1 MANPQEK
8 AKPEASAVASCAATD
23 CRHNEKQECHAGEIR
38 VEAGPGGAIC
48 ATYDPESAKP
58 RP

>member
-8 AKPEASAVASCAATD
+8 ARAEASTVSSCAATD
-23 CRHNEKQECHAGEIR
+23 CRHNENKECHAGEIR
-38 VEAGPGGAIC
+38 VEVGAGGAVC
-48 ATYDPESAKP
+48 GTYEPESSKP